1 MDPITS
7 DLMRHSLLYAS
18 EEMGI
23 ALRNSSYSPNIKER
37 MDHSAAL
44 FDEKGRLLS
53 QAEHMPVHLGSLPWG
68 LSNILEYCSRNSQDV
83 PLEEGTMIVTNNPY
97 VAGTHLN
104 DVTVVRPVYFEGELV
119 AFAANKAHHADIGGK
134 VPGSIST
141 DAASLFAEGLIMNP
155 VQLMRKGEFVSETLS
170 TFMANTRTPHERK
183 GDLKAQVAANITGE
197 RRIIELILRYGL
209 ESFSEAAEQS
219 FAYAEKMM
227 KSRVAA
233 IKPGKYKALDYL
245 EHPDGNDIKLMAS
258 VEVTDEKRIIIDYTG
273 TDKQVP
279 IPLNAVFGVTISGVY
294 YVIRALTGDDIPA
307 NYGAFSNVEIFAPE
321 GTILHPTFPFPVAG
335 GNVETSQRNADL
347 IFLALSKALPER
359 VPAAAGGSMNNIMMG
374 GLYKGRPW
382 AFYETVGVGLGGR
395 NGIDGIDGIHSNMTN
410 TMNTPIEE
418 MERTMPLIM
427 ERYELRE
434 NSCGPGKFR
443 GGCGIIRSYRAIGDS
458 PITFTYLAERG
469 RHKPW
474 GVVGGL
480 SGSNARLL
488 IRRKNSNG
496 KGNELPIKTT
506 LTLDD
511 GDIVEI
517 NTAGG
522 GGYGMPRKREE
533 AKIRR
538 DVENGLVSISFA
550 KKYFPQTRRK

>member
-1 MDPITS
+1 MDQVTS

-44 FDEKGRLLS
+44 FDKKGRLLS

-68 LSNILEYCSRNSQDV
+68 LSNILEYCSQNSHDV
-83 PLEEGTMIVTNNPY
+83 PMEEGTMIVTNNPY
-97 VAGTHLN
+97 IAGTHLN
-104 DVTVVRPVYFEGELV
+104 DVTVVRPVYFHGELV

-141 DAASLFAEGLIMNP
+141 DASSLFAEGLIMNP
-155 VQLMRKGEFVSETLS
+155 VHFMRKGEFVSETLAA
-170 TFMANTRTPHERK
+170 FMANTRTPHERK
-183 GDLKAQVAANITGE
+183 GDLKAQVAANVTGE
-197 RRIIELILRYGL
+197 RRILELILRYGL
-209 ESFSEAAEQS
+209 ENFSEAAEQS

-233 IKPGKYKALDYL
+233 IKTGKYKAVDYL
-245 EHPDGNDIKLMAS
+245 EHPDGSDIKLSVS
-258 VEVTDEKRIIIDYTG
+258 VEVTEDKRIAIDYTG

-347 IFLALSKALPER
+347 IFLALSRALPER
-359 VPAAAGGSMNNIMMG
+359 VPAAAGGSMNNTMMG
-374 GLYKGRPW
+374 GLFKGRSW
-382 AFYETVGVGLGGR
+382 AFYETIGVGLGGR
-395 NGIDGIDGIHSNMTN
+395 NGKDGLDGIHSNMTN

-418 MERTMPLIM
+418 IERTMPLII

-434 NSCGPGKFR
+434 NSCGPGTFR
-443 GGCGIIRSYRAIGDS
+443 GGCGIIRAYKAIGDS
-458 PITFTYLAERG
+458 PITFTYLADRG
-469 RHKPW
+469 KHKPW
-474 GVVGGL
+474 GVIGGA
-480 SGSNARLL
+480 SGANARLL
-488 IRRKNSNG
+488 IRRKSSKG
-496 KGNELPIKTT
+496 KRNELPIKSTIT
-506 LTLDD
+506 LED
-511 GDIVEI
+511 GDTVEI
-517 NTAGG
+517 HTAGG
-522 GGYGMPRKREE
+522 GGYGASRKRDPE
-533 AKIRR
+533 KIRK
-538 DVENGLVSISFA
+538 DLENGLVSYSFA
-550 KKYFPQTRRK
+550 KKNFPQLKRR